1 MTVHPFKACGKSL
14 RFIELDREGFTLTEM
29 LLAVGAVA
37 VLLALAFPSLSRAY
51 DNSKRAGCMNNLKA
65 IGAAAHLYASEHDG
79 QLPGILSTPGEGGAP
94 ANQHG
99 GEQWDV
105 QIMPYLGLGPAV
117 PTDNIKTVFYCPA
130 SVRNPSAAMSRQLS
144 YGWNSRITAN
154 PPYNSKRIG
163 NLQQPSTT
171 LLAVDNKLL
180 SSEPDRNSV
189 TFGSAG
195 NTIYIND
202 NLSQL
207 GRVAYERHEGT
218 ANVLFADGSVSARAP
233 VALPSNPTPR
243 GVRFYNNGP
252 LSAP

>member
-1 MTVHPFKACGKSL
+1 MVRPFMASGSSL
-14 RFIELDREGFTLTEM
+14 RPDRRDPAGFTLTEI

-37 VLLALAFPSLSRAY
+37 ILLALTFPSLTRAY
-51 DNSKRAGCMNNLKA
+51 DSSKRAGCMNNLKA

-94 ANQHG
+94 ANQHA

-105 QIMPYLGLGPAV
+105 QIMPYLGLGPSV

-130 SVRNPSAAMSRQLS
+130 SVRNPSAALSRQLS
-144 YGWNSRITAN
+144 YAWNSRITASS
-154 PPYNSKRIG
+154 PYNSKRIS

-171 LLAVDNKLL
+171 ILAVDNKLL
-180 SSEPDRNSV
+180 GSEPDRNSV

-202 NLSQL
+202 NANQL
-207 GRVAYERHEGT
+207 ARVAYERHEGK

-233 VALPSNPTPR
+233 VAPPSNPTPR

-252 LSAP
+252 LSPL